1 MKTSDEI
8 LELVHAEM
16 DKFYENLIYYEL
28 NIKLNLNGMR
38 DYCMDVSTLLEET
51 FQDMRFSKESQDQEK
66 MKICC
71 QRIFDA
77 DAIVSS
83 AGKVAGELL
92 GRVSWVQDHID
103 GEIAVEGDGELLGEK
118 VSQTLENLESIR
130 KTLGIA
136 QSEAEKRA
144 VELKDKED
152 LVRC

>member
-1 MKTSDEI
+1 M
-8 LELVHAEM
+8 
-16 DKFYENLIYYEL
+16 
-28 NIKLNLNGMR
+28 
-38 DYCMDVSTLLEET
+38 
-51 FQDMRFSKESQDQEK
+51 
-66 MKICC
+66 
-71 QRIFDA
+71 
-77 DAIVSS
+77 
-83 AGKVAGELL
+83 

-130 KTLGIA
+130 KTLGIE